1 MQKVP
6 SLMCLVKPEEPRRQL
21 GAEREILQ
29 SAETAIFA
37 GNVGLALEWF
47 EERESG
53 GDKKKREFAGLA
65 FYLNIWKDLLHPI
78 FNK

>member
-1 MQKVP
+1 
-6 SLMCLVKPEEPRRQL
+6 MCLVKPEEPRRQL

-47 EERESG
+47 EETENGVRNQEAEAPP
-53 GDKKKREFAGLA
+53 R
-65 FYLNIWKDLLHPI
+65 PRTRP
-78 FNK
+78 

>member
-1 MQKVP
+1 MSSPLQKVP

-47 EERESG
+47 EERERVG
-53 GDKKKREFAGLA
+53 GR
-65 FYLNIWKDLLHPI
+65 
-78 FNK
+78 